1 MGSGEQVEEPVGR
14 NHQVGLQHLDIEAD
28 ADDKGC
34 QQQPAQ
40 PPRLSRLQHC
50 PGSQEQYQGQ
60 GAINRHIAIGQDT
73 DGIESQGKRCQQ
85 ASDDPKVASDQVV
98 EEPNGQHASQC
109 LGQEDAD
116 RVEAKNLGAGRLQP
130 EAHWGLVDRDEA
142 TWIIGDKKEILPTIQ
157 HASDGGRIIGPEA
170 VLAQRIEVHDD

>member
-40 PPRLSRLQHC
+40 APRLSRLQHR
-50 PGSQEQYQGQ
+50 PGSQEQHQGQ
-60 GAINRHIAIGQDT
+60 GAINRHIAIGQDA

-98 EEPNGQHASQC
+98 EEPN
-109 LGQEDAD
+109 
-116 RVEAKNLGAGRLQP
+116 
-130 EAHWGLVDRDEA
+130 
-142 TWIIGDKKEILPTIQ
+142 
-157 HASDGGRIIGPEA
+157 
-170 VLAQRIEVHDD
+170 